1 MQRYKEIFYGLFIG
15 LGGWVIDAVMHVQMH
30 GQTFWATLLWPEATA
45 LFYRLLFVAFG
56 LALGWSLWKK
66 NKRERDFR
74 QLAEILQRFHKEI
87 VSPAFLIH
95 GKLQVLLTRE
105 DMRLSPAAEE
115 IVRFVY
121 EQSQIIQSLAKE
133 RLPAADDS

>member
-15 LGGWVIDAVMHVQMH
+15 LGGWVIDAVMHTQMH
-30 GQTFWATLLWPEATA
+30 GRSFWATLLWPETME
-45 LFYRLLFVAFG
+45 LFYRLLFVG
-56 LALGWSLWKK
+56 LGLTLGWTLWKK

-121 EQSQIIQSLAKE
+121 EQSQIIESLAKE
-133 RLPAADDS
+133 RLPVAPHA

>member
-15 LGGWVIDAVMHVQMH
+15 LGGWVIDAVMHTQMH
-30 GQTFWATLLWPEATA
+30 GRSFWATLLWPEATE
-45 LFYRLLFVAFG
+45 LFYRLLFVALG

-74 QLAEILQRFHKEI
+74 QLAEILQRFHTEI

-115 IVRFVY
+115 AVRFVY
-121 EQSQIIQSLAKE
+121 EQSQTIESLAKE
-133 RLPAADDS
+133 KLPMATDS